1 VIKEK
6 VNILDIIQDLDIE
19 TFEFPKYV
27 TQIINLAN
35 QNAQGTRPKV
45 VGQLSELINNPSEKT
60 YKEWKSYYLKHYKD
74 RLDIATERIWNMVQN
89 FKKSIETIDKEMVR
103 NWVYDL
109 VINKTAEG
117 LIIQEFILKYLSK
130 KFNKSYRLAT
140 AEEESIGIDGYI
152 GNIPIQIKPQSYKT
166 KTNVKNE
173 KINIFTVFYSKT
185 DRYLTLEYDENIFQN
200 KG

>member
-1 VIKEK
+1 MIKEK

-130 KFNKSYRLAT
+130 KFDKSYRLAT

-173 KINIFTVFYSKT
+173 KINIFTIFYSKT

>member
-1 VIKEK
+1 MIKEK